1 MRKSNRVRPR
11 TPLFLKEKKMGRPVN
26 KRYFGATGGDGAT
39 VYTSTGPKLPIRF
52 KLGGVVYEGKIL
64 KQVGSSRYRV
74 STDDNTTALGR
85 VVLTNTST
93 PANNGEGALIGF
105 HNGQATPIKRLY
117 NRRAKDFNGR
127 YFKWSLSDDST
138 ETLMI
143 LTLIS

>member
-26 KRYFGATGGDGAT
+26 KRYFGATGVDAT
-39 VYTSTGPKLPIRF
+39 PKLPIRF
-52 KLGGVVYEGKIL
+52 KLGDVVYEGKIL

-85 VVLTNTST
+85 TVLTNTST